1 MIKVYYQG
9 IIESAMVVAFFYLA
23 FQLFFNKEASF
34 RQNRLFLILGV
45 LLGLFV
51 PFLDFTAPTGFIP
64 EGFIELKTIN
74 VGTGD
79 MGVEANTESFAK
91 LHLLYLI
98 YFIGV
103 VFFLGKFLIQI
114 LNLFRLYKNARIKKN
129 SNIVFVYTGKRHPV
143 FSFLNYVF
151 IDTELAHSKDL
162 DIIIN
167 HERVHVAQ
175 KHSIDLL
182 LFELLAIVQWF
193 SPFVWM
199 YRKSIKQN
207 HEFLADRGVLGNG
220 FTLKKYQEVLLQ
232 NYSFLNYG
240 LANSF
245 NHSLTFK
252 RLIMMKKNNSK
263 RKSVAKLLIVLPILI
278 ISVYFI
284 SCSKG
289 TDDVDRINYKKVE
302 LVEDE
307 TGKVTTVITEE
318 VKTDEELMST
328 LNTEGEIFRRVEEMP
343 EFPGGD
349 LALRKFLASEVKYP
363 EQAKEM
369 GLSGKVFVQFV
380 VNSDGY
386 VSSTEIA
393 RGEHDVLNE
402 EAMRVVRML
411 PKWTPGKQ
419 RGKAVSVYYT
429 VPINFQLQ

>member
-240 LANSF
+240 LTNSF

-284 SCSKG
+284 SCTKENEIL
-289 TDDVDRINYKKVE
+289 DNKK
-302 LVEDE
+302 EDKLE
-307 TGKVTTVITEE
+307 IVGKENNLIVTEE
-318 VKTDEELMST
+318 TKKAESIQKSISSNEQVFD
-328 LNTEGEIFRRVEEMP
+328 IVEEMP

-349 LALRKFLASEVKYP
+349 MALRQFIAQEVKYP
-363 EQAKEM
+363 QEAKEA
-369 GLSGKVFVQFV
+369 GVSGKVYVRFA

-386 VSSTEIA
+386 VSCTEIA